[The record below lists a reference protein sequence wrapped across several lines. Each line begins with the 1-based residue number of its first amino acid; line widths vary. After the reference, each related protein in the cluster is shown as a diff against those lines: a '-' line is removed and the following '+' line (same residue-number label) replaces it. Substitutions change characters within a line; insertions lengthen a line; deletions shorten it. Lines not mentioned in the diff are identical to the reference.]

1 MELLFL
7 ITTSSRRAA
16 NMAFIPLLIEK
27 LSPREV
33 KLIAC
38 GYLAE
43 VDPDFLVSIPELHSG
58 YP

>member
-1 MELLFL
+1 
-7 ITTSSRRAA
+7 
-16 NMAFIPLLIEK
+16 MAFIPLLIEK

-38 GYLAE
+38 GYLAK